1 MALDSKV
8 GQPCLRAA
16 AVVRLQREHRDMK
29 SKLSAVL
36 VVAGV
41 RAGRDSGKCH
51 LDPINPGATTSSVPG
66 AVLFDDFGSARLE
79 RIEGNVAIAP
89 ALSRVC

>member
-1 MALDSKV
+1 
-8 GQPCLRAA
+8 
-16 AVVRLQREHRDMK
+16 MK
-29 SKLSAVL
+29 SKLSAALAAAGCVL
-36 VVAGV
+36 AASPANAISVT
-41 RAGRDSGKCH
+41 
-51 LDPINPGATTSSVPG
+51 INPGATTSSVPG